1 VAAAKK
7 ITRKELLKEPDE
19 FLTLSSRFLGWAA
32 RHRREI
38 NYATSAVLALALLA
52 AGYLYYAN
60 RQEAQAG
67 ALFGQALAKYDRLA
81 ADQPKAAREVSADFR
96 RVINEYGGT
105 SNGRMAALVYAN
117 LCYQAGDFAQA
128 AELYKASLE
137 RFVDQPLIHFQILKS
152 LGYTYEGLKEPAA
165 ALPYFE
171 RALASPTRG
180 CRTTCCSRSGTS
192 MRGSATRPRATR
204 PSSACSPSSATPRMR
219 TSCGSGWR
227 ADRRMHALTRFP
239 VSPF

>member
-1 VAAAKK
+1 MAAAKK

-32 RHRREI
+32 HHRREI
-38 NYATSAVLALALLA
+38 NYAISAVLALALLV

-81 ADQPKAAREVSADFR
+81 ADRPKAAREVSADFR
-96 RVINEYGGT
+96 RIVNEYGGT

-128 AELYKASLE
+128 AELYKACLE
-137 RFVDQPLIHFQILKS
+137 RFADQPLIHFQILKS

-171 RALASPTRG
+171 RALAVADKTLQDDLLFQIGDLYARLGDKARSDETFKRLLSEFGDSPYANLVRQRVEG
-180 CRTTCCSRSGTS
+180 
-192 MRGSATRPRATR
+192 
-204 PSSACSPSSATPRMR
+204 
-219 TSCGSGWR
+219 
-227 ADRRMHALTRFP
+227 
-239 VSPF
+239 

>member
-7 ITRKELLKEPDE
+7 VTRKELLKEPDE
-19 FLTLSSRFLGWAA
+19 FLTLSSRFIGWAA

-38 NYATSAVLALALLA
+38 NTAVSAVLALALVVS
-52 AGYLYYAN
+52 GYLYYEN

-67 ALFGQALAKYDRLA
+67 VLFGQALAKYDRLA
-81 ADQPKAAREVSADFR
+81 ADQAKAVREVSPDFR
-96 RVINEYGGT
+96 RITGEYGGT

-128 AELYKASLE
+128 AELYKTSLD
-137 RFVDQPLIHFQILKS
+137 RFADQPLIHFQILKS

-171 RALASPTRG
+171 RALAVADKALQDDLLFQIGDLAARLGNKAKSEETFKRLLSEFGDSPY
-180 CRTTCCSRSGTS
+180 
-192 MRGSATRPRATR
+192 ANLVRPRV
-204 PSSACSPSSATPRMR
+204 
-219 TSCGSGWR
+219 GG
-227 ADRRMHALTRFP
+227 
-239 VSPF
+239 